1 MVLKQRKKKG
11 FIKMLTVHDFVDI
24 TENKLGMPVEDVVKM
39 AKRHNNPKRD
49 FLFVNTLL
57 GKHIAV
63 SGVDAIEMHQSLGDE
78 VYQLF
83 LRKDWVDKKV
93 LLVGFAETATALA
106 QSLMFYAL
114 HYKDKFPL
122 NVVAY
127 TQTTRENVA
136 ENDFINISFEEEHS
150 HATTQK
156 LYFEP
161 NLDYDVVLFVED
173 EITTGNTILNF
184 ITQFE
189 KYQSGKQY
197 AVASILNW
205 QNDADEQ
212 KFVEKGV
219 ETAYLVRGKIKEE
232 LPQFSISEGHTL
244 DLFDEDAQYELELSA
259 TNNPRLPMTMSD
271 FEKYEYFG
279 NIEGKI
285 LKKILAIRPTKPK
298 VLVIGNEENVSL
310 PTKPKV
316 LVIGTEENM
325 FLPTVLASMLNA
337 DVKATTRSPIEP
349 SPIAGY
355 PISSRTIL
363 NSAYEGKRTTYLY
376 NMEFEDLKKYHQFV
390 LFIEEEN
397 EAFEKMTYEY
407 LAPYGEVVVVK
418 QKGLLEHG
426 K

>member
-1 MVLKQRKKKG
+1 MALKQRKKKR

-24 TENKLGMPVEDVVKM
+24 TENKLGKPVEDVVKM

-63 SGVDAIEMHQSLGDE
+63 SGVDAIKMHQSLGDE

-83 LRKDWVDKKV
+83 LRKGWSDKKV

-114 HYKDKFPL
+114 RQKEKFPL

-127 TQTTRENVA
+127 TQTTREKIA
-136 ENDFINISFEEEHS
+136 ENNFINISFEEEHS

-156 LYFEP
+156 LYFDP
-161 NLDYDVVLFVED
+161 NLEYDIVLFVED

-184 ITQFE
+184 IVQFE
-189 KYQSGKQY
+189 KYQSGKEY

-205 QNDADEQ
+205 QSDVDEQ

-244 DLFDEDAQYELELSA
+244 DLFDKDAQYELELSA
-259 TNNPRLPMTMSD
+259 TNNPRLPMTMSE

-279 NIEGKI
+279 NVEGKI
-285 LKKILAIRPTKPK
+285 LKKFLAIRP
-298 VLVIGNEENVSL
+298 S
-310 PTKPKV
+310 KPKV

-325 FLPTVLASMLNA
+325 FLPTVLASMLNG

-349 SPIAGY
+349 SPAAGY
-355 PISSRTIL
+355 PISSRTVL

-376 NMEFEDLKKYHQFV
+376 NMEFEDLKKYYQFV
-390 LFIEEEN
+390 LFVEEGN
-397 EAFEKMTYEY
+397 EFFEKMMCEY

>member
-1 MVLKQRKKKG
+1 
-11 FIKMLTVHDFVDI
+11 MLMVHDFVDI
-24 TENKLGMPVEDVVKM
+24 TENKLGKPVEDVVKM

-63 SGVDAIEMHQSLGDE
+63 SGVEAIKMHQSLGDE

-83 LRKDWVDKKV
+83 LRKGWSDKKV

-106 QSLMFYAL
+106 QNLMFYAL
-114 HYKDKFPL
+114 RHKEKFPL
-122 NVVAY
+122 SLVAY
-127 TQTTRENVA
+127 TQTTREKIA
-136 ENDFINISFEEEHS
+136 DNDFVNISFEEEHS

-156 LYFEP
+156 LYFDP
-161 NLDYDVVLFVED
+161 NLEYDIVLFVED

-184 ITQFE
+184 IAQFE
-189 KYQSGKQY
+189 KYQSGKEY

-205 QNDADEQ
+205 QNNTDEQ
-212 KFVEKGV
+212 NFIEKGV

-244 DLFDEDAQYELELSA
+244 DLFDKDAQYELELSA
-259 TNNPRLPMTMSD
+259 TNNPRLPMTMGD
-271 FEKYEYFG
+271 FEEYEYFG
-279 NIEGKI
+279 NIEGII
-285 LKKILAIRPTKPK
+285 LKKILATKP
-298 VLVIGNEENVSL
+298 S
-310 PTKPKV
+310 KPKI

-349 SPIAGY
+349 SPAAGY
-355 PISSRTIL
+355 PISSRTVL
-363 NSAYEGKRTTYLY
+363 NSAYEGERVTYLY
-376 NMEFEDLKKYHQFV
+376 NMEFEDLKKYHLFV
-390 LFIEEEN
+390 LFVEEGN
-397 EAFEKMTYEY
+397 EFFEKMMCEY

-418 QKGLLEHG
+418 QKGLLKHG

>member
-1 MVLKQRKKKG
+1 MVLKQRKRKG

-63 SGVDAIEMHQSLGDE
+63 KGVDAIEMHQSLGDE

-83 LRKDWVDKKV
+83 LRKGWADKKV

-114 HYKDKFPL
+114 RYKEKFPL

-127 TQTTRENVA
+127 VQTTRENIA

-161 NLDYDVVLFVED
+161 TLDYDVVLFVED

-184 ITQFE
+184 IAQFE

-232 LPQFSISEGHTL
+232 LPQFSISEGYTFNRFIREVHYKL
-244 DLFDEDAQYELELSA
+244 QLSA
-259 TNNPRLPMTMSD
+259 TNTPRLPMTMSN
-271 FEKYEYFG
+271 FEKYASFANLDDEVSKELLK
-279 NIEGKI
+279 NPRRKI
-285 LKKILAIRPTKPK
+285 
-298 VLVIGNEENVSL
+298 
-310 PTKPKV
+310 

-325 FLPTVLASMLNA
+325 FLPMAFASMFNA
-337 DVKATTRSPIEP
+337 DVKATTRSPIE
-349 SPIAGY
+349 SSSDDGY
-355 PISSRTIL
+355 PISCRTVL
-363 NSAYEGKRTTYLY
+363 NSAYEGGRTTYLY

-390 LFIEEEN
+390 LFLEEEN
-397 EAFEKMTYEY
+397 EVFEKMMYEY
-407 LAPYGEVVVVK
+407 LAPYGEVIVVK
-418 QKGLLEHG
+418 QKGLLVHG

>member
-1 MVLKQRKKKG
+1 
-11 FIKMLTVHDFVDI
+11 MLTVHDFVDI
-24 TENKLGMPVEDVVKM
+24 TENKLGQPVEDVVKM

-63 SGVDAIEMHQSLGDE
+63 SGVEAIKMHQSLGDE

-83 LRKDWVDKKV
+83 LRKGWADKKV
-93 LLVGFAETATALA
+93 LIVGFAETATALA
-106 QSLMFYAL
+106 QSLMYYAL
-114 HYKDKFPL
+114 RQKEKFPL
-122 NVVAY
+122 NIVAY
-127 TQTTRENVA
+127 VQTTRERIA
-136 ENDFINISFEEEHS
+136 KNDFINISFEEEHS

-156 LYFEP
+156 LYFDP

-189 KYQSGKQY
+189 KYQSEKQY
-197 AVASILNW
+197 AVASVLNW
-205 QNDADEQ
+205 QNNADEQ

-232 LPQFSISEGHTL
+232 LPQFSISEGHAL
-244 DLFDEDAQYELELSA
+244 DLFDKDAQYELELSA
-259 TNNPRLPMTMSD
+259 TNNPRLPMTMSE

-279 NIEGKI
+279 NVEGKI
-285 LKKILAIRPTKPK
+285 LKKFLAIRPSKPR
-298 VLVIGNEENVSL
+298 
-310 PTKPKV
+310 V

-325 FLPTVLASMLNA
+325 FLPTVLASMLNG

-349 SPIAGY
+349 SSTAGY
-355 PISSRTIL
+355 PISSRTVL
-363 NSAYEGKRTTYLY
+363 NSAYEGERVTYLY
-376 NMEFEDLKKYHQFV
+376 NMKFEDLKKYRQFV
-390 LFIEEEN
+390 LFVEEGN
-397 EAFEKMTYEY
+397 EFFEKMMCEY

>member
-1 MVLKQRKKKG
+1 MRG

-24 TENKLGMPVEDVVKM
+24 TENKLGKPVEDVVKM

-63 SGVDAIEMHQSLGDE
+63 SGVEAIKMHQSLGDE

-83 LRKDWVDKKV
+83 LRKGWTDKKV

-106 QSLMFYAL
+106 QSLMYYAL
-114 HYKDKFPL
+114 RQKEKFPL
-122 NVVAY
+122 NIVAY
-127 TQTTRENVA
+127 VQTTREKITK
-136 ENDFINISFEEEHS
+136 NDFINISFEEEHS

-156 LYFEP
+156 LYFDP
-161 NLDYDVVLFVED
+161 TLDYDVVLFVED

-189 KYQSGKQY
+189 KYQAGKQY

-205 QNDADEQ
+205 QNDTDEQ

-232 LPQFSISEGHTL
+232 LPQFSISEGHAL
-244 DLFDEDAQYELELSA
+244 DLFDKDAQYELELSA
-259 TNNPRLPMTMSD
+259 TNNPRLPMTMSE

-285 LKKILAIRPTKPK
+285 LKKFLATRP
-298 VLVIGNEENVSL
+298 S
-310 PTKPKV
+310 KPKV

-325 FLPTVLASMLNA
+325 FLPTVLASMLNG

-349 SPIAGY
+349 SSTAGY
-355 PISSRTIL
+355 PISSRTVL
-363 NSAYEGKRTTYLY
+363 NSAYEGERVTYLY
-376 NMEFEDLKKYHQFV
+376 NMEFKNLKKYHQFV
-390 LFIEEEN
+390 LFVEEGN
-397 EAFEKMTYEY
+397 EFFEKMMCEY

>member
-1 MVLKQRKKKG
+1 
-11 FIKMLTVHDFVDI
+11 MLTVHDFVDI
-24 TENKLGMPVEDVVKM
+24 TENKLGKPVEDVVKM

-63 SGVDAIEMHQSLGDE
+63 SGVDAIKMHQSLGDE

-83 LRKDWVDKKV
+83 LRKGWADKKV

-106 QSLMFYAL
+106 QSLMYYTL
-114 HYKDKFPL
+114 RQREKFPL
-122 NVVAY
+122 NIVAY
-127 TQTTRENVA
+127 VQTTREKIA
-136 ENDFINISFEEEHS
+136 KNDFINISFEEEHS

-156 LYFEP
+156 LYFDP
-161 NLDYDVVLFVED
+161 TLDYDVVLFVED

-189 KYQSGKQY
+189 KYQAGKQY

-205 QNDADEQ
+205 QNDTDEQ

-232 LPQFSISEGHTL
+232 LPQFSISEGYTL
-244 DLFDEDAQYELELSA
+244 DLFDKDAQYELELSA

-279 NIEGKI
+279 NIEGVI
-285 LKKILAIRPTKPK
+285 LKKILATKSSKPK
-298 VLVIGNEENVSL
+298 I
-310 PTKPKV
+310 

-349 SPIAGY
+349 SPAAGY
-355 PISSRTIL
+355 PISSRTVL
-363 NSAYEGKRTTYLY
+363 NSAYEGGRTTYLY
-376 NMEFEDLKKYHQFV
+376 NMKFEDSKKYHLFV
-390 LFIEEEN
+390 LFIEESN
-397 EAFEKMTYEY
+397 EVFEKMMCEY

>member
-1 MVLKQRKKKG
+1 MRG

-24 TENKLGMPVEDVVKM
+24 AENKLEKPVEDVVKM

-63 SGVDAIEMHQSLGDE
+63 SGVEAIEMHQSLGDE

-83 LRKDWVDKKV
+83 LRKGWADKKV

-106 QSLMFYAL
+106 QSLMYYAL
-114 HYKDKFPL
+114 RQKEKFPL
-122 NVVAY
+122 NIVAY
-127 TQTTRENVA
+127 VQTTREKIA
-136 ENDFINISFEEEHS
+136 KNDFINISFEEEHS

-156 LYFEP
+156 LYFDP
-161 NLDYDVVLFVED
+161 TLDYDVVLFVED

-189 KYQSGKQY
+189 KYQAGKQY

-212 KFVEKGV
+212 KFVEKNV
-219 ETAYLVRGKIKEE
+219 ETTYLVRGKIKEE

-244 DLFDEDAQYELELSA
+244 DLFNKDVQYELELSA
-259 TNNPRLPMTMSD
+259 TNNPRLPMTMSE

-285 LKKILAIRPTKPK
+285 LKKILATKPS
-298 VLVIGNEENVSL
+298 EAE
-310 PTKPKV
+310 V

-349 SPIAGY
+349 SPTAGY

-363 NSAYEGKRTTYLY
+363 NSAYEGERTTYLY
-376 NMEFEDLKKYHQFV
+376 NMKFEDLKKYHLFV
-390 LFIEEEN
+390 LFIEEKN
-397 EAFEKMTYEY
+397 SFYEKMMCEY

>member
-1 MVLKQRKKKG
+1 
-11 FIKMLTVHDFVDI
+11 MLTVHDFVDI
-24 TENKLGMPVEDVVKM
+24 TENKLGKPVKDVVKM

-63 SGVDAIEMHQSLGDE
+63 SGVEAIKMHQSLGDE

-83 LRKDWVDKKV
+83 LRKGWSDKKV

-114 HYKDKFPL
+114 RQKEKFPL

-127 TQTTRENVA
+127 TQTTREKIA

-156 LYFEP
+156 LYFDP

-184 ITQFE
+184 IVQFE

-205 QNDADEQ
+205 QNDVDEQ
-212 KFVEKGV
+212 RFVEKSV

-232 LPQFSISEGHTL
+232 LPQFSISEGYTL
-244 DLFDEDAQYELELSA
+244 DLFDKDAQYELELSV

-271 FEKYEYFG
+271 FERYEYFG

-285 LKKILAIRPTKPK
+285 LKKILATK
-298 VLVIGNEENVSL
+298 SF
-310 PTKPKV
+310 KPKV

-349 SPIAGY
+349 SPVAGY
-355 PISSRTIL
+355 PISSRTVL
-363 NSAYEGKRTTYLY
+363 NSAYEGGRTTYLY
-376 NMEFEDLKKYHQFV
+376 NMGFEDLKKYYLFV
-390 LFIEEEN
+390 LFVEESN
-397 EAFEKMTYEY
+397 EFFEKMMCEY

>member
-1 MVLKQRKKKG
+1 
-11 FIKMLTVHDFVDI
+11 MLTVHDFVDI
-24 TENKLGMPVEDVVKM
+24 TENKLEMPVEDVVKM
-39 AKRHNNPKRD
+39 AKRYNNPKRD

-63 SGVDAIEMHQSLGDE
+63 SGVEAIKMHQSLGDE

-83 LRKDWVDKKV
+83 LRKGWVDKKV

-106 QSLMFYAL
+106 QSLMYYAL
-114 HYKDKFPL
+114 RQKEKFPL
-122 NVVAY
+122 NIVAY
-127 TQTTRENVA
+127 VQTTREKIA

-156 LYFEP
+156 LYFDP

-184 ITQFE
+184 IAQFE
-189 KYQSGKQY
+189 KYQSGKEY

-212 KFVEKGV
+212 KFVEKNV
-219 ETAYLVRGKIKEE
+219 ETTYLVRGKIKEE

-244 DLFDEDAQYELELSA
+244 DLFNKDVQYELELSA
-259 TNNPRLPMTMSD
+259 TNNPRLPMTMSE

-285 LKKILAIRPTKPK
+285 LKKILATKPS
-298 VLVIGNEENVSL
+298 EAE
-310 PTKPKV
+310 V

-349 SPIAGY
+349 SPTAGY

-363 NSAYEGKRTTYLY
+363 NSAYEGERTTYLY
-376 NMEFEDLKKYHQFV
+376 NMKFEDLKKYHLFV
-390 LFIEEEN
+390 LFIEEKN
-397 EAFEKMTYEY
+397 SFYEKMMCEY

>member
-1 MVLKQRKKKG
+1 
-11 FIKMLTVHDFVDI
+11 MLTVHDFVDI
-24 TENKLGMPVEDVVKM
+24 TENKLEMPVEDVVKM

-114 HYKDKFPL
+114 HYKEKFPL

-127 TQTTRENVA
+127 VQTTRENIA

-156 LYFEP
+156 LYFDP
-161 NLDYDVVLFVED
+161 SLDYDVVLFVED

-184 ITQFE
+184 IAQFE

-232 LPQFSISEGHTL
+232 LPQFSILEGYTL
-244 DLFDEDAQYELELSA
+244 DLFDKVAQYELELSA
-259 TNNPRLPMTMSD
+259 TNNPRLPMTMGE

-285 LKKILAIRPTKPK
+285 LKKILAIRP
-298 VLVIGNEENVSL
+298 S
-310 PTKPKV
+310 KPKV

-349 SPIAGY
+349 SPAAGY
-355 PISSRTIL
+355 PISSRTVL

-376 NMEFEDLKKYHQFV
+376 NMEFEDLKKYHLFV
-390 LFIEEEN
+390 LFVEESN
-397 EAFEKMTYEY
+397 EFFEKMMCEY

-418 QKGLLEHG
+418 QKGLLKHG

>member
-1 MVLKQRKKKG
+1 MALKQRKKKR
-11 FIKMLTVHDFVDI
+11 FIKMLMVHDFVDI
-24 TENKLGMPVEDVVKM
+24 TENKLGKPVEDVVKM

-63 SGVDAIEMHQSLGDE
+63 SGVEAIKMHQSLGDE

-83 LRKDWVDKKV
+83 LRKGWSDKKV

-106 QSLMFYAL
+106 QNLMFYAL
-114 HYKDKFPL
+114 RHKEKFPL
-122 NVVAY
+122 SLVAY
-127 TQTTRENVA
+127 TQTTREKIA
-136 ENDFINISFEEEHS
+136 DNDFVNISFEEEHS

-156 LYFEP
+156 LYFDP
-161 NLDYDVVLFVED
+161 NLEYDIVLFVED

-184 ITQFE
+184 IAQFE
-189 KYQSGKQY
+189 KYQSGKEY

-205 QNDADEQ
+205 QNNTDEQ
-212 KFVEKGV
+212 NFIEKGV

-244 DLFDEDAQYELELSA
+244 DLFDKDAQYELELSA
-259 TNNPRLPMTMSD
+259 TNNPRLPMTMGD
-271 FEKYEYFG
+271 FEEYEYFG
-279 NIEGKI
+279 NIEGII
-285 LKKILAIRPTKPK
+285 LKKILATKP
-298 VLVIGNEENVSL
+298 S
-310 PTKPKV
+310 KPKI

-349 SPIAGY
+349 SPAAGY
-355 PISSRTIL
+355 PISSRTVL
-363 NSAYEGKRTTYLY
+363 NSAYEGERVTYLY
-376 NMEFEDLKKYHQFV
+376 NMEFEDLKKYHLFV
-390 LFIEEEN
+390 LFVEEGN
-397 EAFEKMTYEY
+397 EFFEKMMCEY

-418 QKGLLEHG
+418 QKGLLKHG

>member
-1 MVLKQRKKKG
+1 
-11 FIKMLTVHDFVDI
+11 MLTVHDFVDI
-24 TENKLGMPVEDVVKM
+24 TENKLGKPVEDVVKM

-63 SGVDAIEMHQSLGDE
+63 SGVEAIKMHQSLGDE

-83 LRKDWVDKKV
+83 LRKGWTDKKV

-106 QSLMFYAL
+106 QSLMYYVL
-114 HYKDKFPL
+114 RQKEKFPL
-122 NVVAY
+122 NIVAY
-127 TQTTRENVA
+127 VQTTREKISK
-136 ENDFINISFEEEHS
+136 NDFINISFEEEHS

-156 LYFEP
+156 LYFAP
-161 NLDYDVVLFVED
+161 TLDYDVVLFVED

-189 KYQSGKQY
+189 KYQAGKQY

-212 KFVEKGV
+212 KFVEKNV
-219 ETAYLVRGKIKEE
+219 ETTHLVRGKIKEE

-244 DLFDEDAQYELELSA
+244 DLFNKDVQYELELSA
-259 TNNPRLPMTMSD
+259 TNNPRLPMTMSE

-285 LKKILAIRPTKPK
+285 LKKILATKPS
-298 VLVIGNEENVSL
+298 EAE
-310 PTKPKV
+310 V

-349 SPIAGY
+349 SPTAGY

-363 NSAYEGKRTTYLY
+363 NSAYEGERTTYLY
-376 NMEFEDLKKYHQFV
+376 NMKFEDLKKYHLFV
-390 LFIEEEN
+390 LFIEEKN
-397 EAFEKMTYEY
+397 SFYEKMMCEY

>member
-1 MVLKQRKKKG
+1 
-11 FIKMLTVHDFVDI
+11 MLTVHDFVDI
-24 TENKLGMPVEDVVKM
+24 TENKLGKPVEDVVKM

-49 FLFVNTLL
+49 FLFVNALL

-63 SGVDAIEMHQSLGDE
+63 SGMEAIKMHQSLGDE

-83 LRKDWVDKKV
+83 FRKGWVDKKV

-106 QSLMFYAL
+106 QSLMLYAL
-114 HYKDKFPL
+114 RQKEKFPL

-127 TQTTRENVA
+127 TQTTREKIA
-136 ENDFINISFEEEHS
+136 ENDFINISCEEEHS

-156 LYFEP
+156 LYFDP

-184 ITQFE
+184 IAQFE

-205 QNDADEQ
+205 QNDVDEQ
-212 KFVEKGV
+212 RFVKKGV

-232 LPQFSISEGHTL
+232 LPQFSISEGYTL
-244 DLFDEDAQYELELSA
+244 DLFDKDAQYELELSA
-259 TNNPRLPMTMSD
+259 TNNPRLPMTMGD
-271 FEKYEYFG
+271 FERYEYFG

-285 LKKILAIRPTKPK
+285 LKKILATKSFKPK
-298 VLVIGNEENVSL
+298 VLVV
-310 PTKPKV
+310 
-316 LVIGTEENM
+316 GTEENM

-349 SPIAGY
+349 SPAAGY

-390 LFIEEEN
+390 LFVEEEN
-397 EAFEKMTYEY
+397 SFYEKMMKDY

-418 QKGLLEHG
+418 QKGLLKHG

>member
-1 MVLKQRKKKG
+1 
-11 FIKMLTVHDFVDI
+11 MLTVHDFVDI
-24 TENKLGMPVEDVVKM
+24 TENKLGKPVEDVVKM

-63 SGVDAIEMHQSLGDE
+63 SGVEAIKMHQSLGDE

-83 LRKDWVDKKV
+83 LRKGWSDKKV

-106 QSLMFYAL
+106 QNLMFYAL
-114 HYKDKFPL
+114 RHKEKFPL
-122 NVVAY
+122 SLVAY
-127 TQTTRENVA
+127 TQTTREKIT
-136 ENDFINISFEEEHS
+136 ENDFVNISFEEEHS

-156 LYFEP
+156 LYFDP
-161 NLDYDVVLFVED
+161 NLEYDIVLFVED

-184 ITQFE
+184 IAQFE
-189 KYQSGKQY
+189 KYQSGKEY

-205 QNDADEQ
+205 QNDVDEQ

-232 LPQFSISEGHTL
+232 LPQFSISEGYAL
-244 DLFDEDAQYELELSA
+244 DLFDKDAQYELELSA
-259 TNNPRLPMTMSD
+259 TNNARLPMTMSA
-271 FEKYEYFG
+271 FEEYEYFG
-279 NIEGKI
+279 NIEGII
-285 LKKILAIRPTKPK
+285 LKKILATKP
-298 VLVIGNEENVSL
+298 S
-310 PTKPKV
+310 KPKI

-349 SPIAGY
+349 SPAAGY
-355 PISSRTIL
+355 PISSRTVL
-363 NSAYEGKRTTYLY
+363 NSAYEGGRTTYLY
-376 NMEFEDLKKYHQFV
+376 NMEFEDLKKYHLFV
-390 LFIEEEN
+390 LFVEESN
-397 EAFEKMTYEY
+397 EFFEKMMCEY

-418 QKGLLEHG
+418 QKGLLKHG

>member
-1 MVLKQRKKKG
+1 
-11 FIKMLTVHDFVDI
+11 MLTVHDFVDI
-24 TENKLGMPVEDVVKM
+24 TENKLGKPVEDVVKM

-49 FLFVNTLL
+49 FLFVNALL

-63 SGVDAIEMHQSLGDE
+63 SGVDAIKMHQSLGDE

-83 LRKDWVDKKV
+83 LHKGWTDKKV

-114 HYKDKFPL
+114 RHKEKFPL
-122 NVVAY
+122 SLVAY
-127 TQTTRENVA
+127 TQTTREKIA
-136 ENDFINISFEEEHS
+136 ENDFVNISFEEEHS

-156 LYFEP
+156 LYFDP

-184 ITQFE
+184 IAQFE

-232 LPQFSISEGHTL
+232 LPQFSISEGYTL
-244 DLFDEDAQYELELSA
+244 DLFDKDAQYELELSA
-259 TNNPRLPMTMSD
+259 TNNPRLPVTMNE
-271 FEKYEYFG
+271 FEKYASFVNLDDEVA
-279 NIEGKI
+279 
-285 LKKILAIRPTKPK
+285 KKIIKNIRCKT
-298 VLVIGNEENVSL
+298 
-310 PTKPKV
+310 

-325 FLPTVLASMLNA
+325 FLPMGFASMLNA

-349 SPIAGY
+349 SFEDDY
-355 PISSRTIL
+355 PISFRTVL
-363 NSAYEGKRTTYLY
+363 NSAYEGGRTTYLY
-376 NMEFEDLKKYHQFV
+376 NMEFGDLRKYRQFV

-397 EAFEKMTYEY
+397 SFFEKMMCEY

>member
-1 MVLKQRKKKG
+1 MALKQRKKKG
-11 FIKMLTVHDFVDI
+11 FTKMLTVHDFVDI
-24 TENKLGMPVEDVVKM
+24 TENKLGQPVEDVVKM

-63 SGVDAIEMHQSLGDE
+63 SGVEAIKMHQSLGDE

-83 LRKDWVDKKV
+83 LRKGWADKKV
-93 LLVGFAETATALA
+93 LIVGFAETATALA
-106 QSLMFYAL
+106 QSLMYYAL
-114 HYKDKFPL
+114 RQKEKFPL
-122 NVVAY
+122 NIVAY
-127 TQTTRENVA
+127 VQTTRERIA
-136 ENDFINISFEEEHS
+136 KNDFINISFEEEHS

-156 LYFEP
+156 LYFDP

-189 KYQSGKQY
+189 KYQSEKQY
-197 AVASILNW
+197 AVASVLNW
-205 QNDADEQ
+205 QNNADEQ

-232 LPQFSISEGHTL
+232 LPQFSISEGHAL
-244 DLFDEDAQYELELSA
+244 DLFDKDAQYELELSA
-259 TNNPRLPMTMSD
+259 TNNPRLPMTMSE

-279 NIEGKI
+279 NVEGKI
-285 LKKILAIRPTKPK
+285 LKKFLAIRPSKPR
-298 VLVIGNEENVSL
+298 
-310 PTKPKV
+310 V

-325 FLPTVLASMLNA
+325 FLPTVLASMLNG

-349 SPIAGY
+349 SSTAGY
-355 PISSRTIL
+355 PISSRTVL
-363 NSAYEGKRTTYLY
+363 NSAYEGERVTYLY
-376 NMEFEDLKKYHQFV
+376 NMKFEDLKKYRQFV
-390 LFIEEEN
+390 LFVEEGN
-397 EAFEKMTYEY
+397 EFFEKMMCEY

>member
-1 MVLKQRKKKG
+1 
-11 FIKMLTVHDFVDI
+11 MLTVHDFVDI
-24 TENKLGMPVEDVVKM
+24 TENKLG
-39 AKRHNNPKRD
+39 
-49 FLFVNTLL
+49 
-57 GKHIAV
+57 KHIAV
-63 SGVDAIEMHQSLGDE
+63 SGVEAIKMHQSLGDE

-83 LRKDWVDKKV
+83 LRKGWTDKKV

-106 QSLMFYAL
+106 QSLMYYAL
-114 HYKDKFPL
+114 RQKEKFPL
-122 NVVAY
+122 NIVAY
-127 TQTTRENVA
+127 VQTTREKIA
-136 ENDFINISFEEEHS
+136 KNDFINISFEEEHS

-156 LYFEP
+156 LYFDP
-161 NLDYDVVLFVED
+161 TLDYDVVLFVED

-184 ITQFE
+184 IAQFE

-232 LPQFSISEGHTL
+232 LPQFSISEGYTL
-244 DLFDEDAQYELELSA
+244 DLFDKDAQYELELSA
-259 TNNPRLPMTMSD
+259 TNNPRLPMTMSE

-285 LKKILAIRPTKPK
+285 LKKFLATIP
-298 VLVIGNEENVSL
+298 S
-310 PTKPKV
+310 KPKV

-325 FLPTVLASMLNA
+325 FLPTVLASMLNG

-349 SPIAGY
+349 SFEDDY
-355 PISSRTIL
+355 PISFRTVL
-363 NSAYEGKRTTYLY
+363 NSAYEGGRTTYLY
-376 NMEFEDLKKYHQFV
+376 NMEFGDMRKYRQFI

-397 EAFEKMTYEY
+397 SFYEKMMCEY

-418 QKGLLEHG
+418 QKGLLKDG

>member
-1 MVLKQRKKKG
+1 
-11 FIKMLTVHDFVDI
+11 MLTVHDFVDI

-63 SGVDAIEMHQSLGDE
+63 KGVDAIEMHQSLGDE

-83 LRKDWVDKKV
+83 LRKGWMDKKV

-114 HYKDKFPL
+114 RYKEKFPL
-122 NVVAY
+122 NIVGY

-136 ENDFINISFEEEHS
+136 ENDFVNISFEEEHS

-156 LYFEP
+156 LYFDP

-184 ITQFE
+184 IAQFE

-232 LPQFSISEGHTL
+232 LPQFSISEGYTL
-244 DLFDEDAQYELELSA
+244 DLFDKDAQYELELSA
-259 TNNPRLPMTMSD
+259 TNNPRLPMTMGD

-279 NIEGKI
+279 NIDGKI
-285 LKKILAIRPTKPK
+285 LKKMLAIRPS
-298 VLVIGNEENVSL
+298 VLVIDIEKNMPS
-310 PTKPKV
+310 KPKA

-349 SPIAGY
+349 SPTAGY
-355 PISSRTIL
+355 PISSRTVL
-363 NSAYEGKRTTYLY
+363 NSAYKGERTTYLY
-376 NMEFEDLKKYHQFV
+376 NMEFEDLKKYHLFV

-397 EAFEKMTYEY
+397 SFYEKMMKEY
-407 LAPYGEVVVVK
+407 LSPYGEVVVVK
-418 QKGLLEHG
+418 QKGLLKDE

>member
-1 MVLKQRKKKG
+1 
-11 FIKMLTVHDFVDI
+11 MLTVHDFVDI
-24 TENKLGMPVEDVVKM
+24 TENKLGKPVEDVVKM

-49 FLFVNTLL
+49 FLFVNILL

-63 SGVDAIEMHQSLGDE
+63 SGVEAIKMHQSLGDE

-83 LRKDWVDKKV
+83 LRKGWTDKKV

-106 QSLMFYAL
+106 QSLMYYAL
-114 HYKDKFPL
+114 RQKEKFPL
-122 NVVAY
+122 NIVAY
-127 TQTTRENVA
+127 VQTTREKIA
-136 ENDFINISFEEEHS
+136 KNDFINISFEEEHS

-156 LYFEP
+156 LYFDP
-161 NLDYDVVLFVED
+161 TLDYDVVLFVED

-184 ITQFE
+184 IAQFE

-232 LPQFSISEGHTL
+232 LPQFSISEGYTL
-244 DLFDEDAQYELELSA
+244 DLFDKDAQYELELSA
-259 TNNPRLPMTMSD
+259 TNNPRLPMTMSE

-285 LKKILAIRPTKPK
+285 LKKFLATIP
-298 VLVIGNEENVSL
+298 S
-310 PTKPKV
+310 KPKV

-325 FLPTVLASMLNA
+325 FLPTVLASMLNG

-349 SPIAGY
+349 SFEDDY
-355 PISSRTIL
+355 LISFRTVL
-363 NSAYEGKRTTYLY
+363 NSAYEGGRTTYLY
-376 NMEFEDLKKYHQFV
+376 NMEFGDMRKYRQFV

-397 EAFEKMTYEY
+397 SFYEKMMCEY

-418 QKGLLEHG
+418 QKGLLKDG

>member
-1 MVLKQRKKKG
+1 
-11 FIKMLTVHDFVDI
+11 MLTVHDFVDV
-24 TENKLGMPVEDVVKM
+24 TENKLGKPVEDVVKM

-63 SGVDAIEMHQSLGDE
+63 SGVESIEMHQSLGDE

-83 LRKDWVDKKV
+83 LRKGWADKKV

-156 LYFEP
+156 LYFDP

-184 ITQFE
+184 IAQFE

-205 QNDADEQ
+205 QNDVDEQ

-244 DLFDEDAQYELELSA
+244 DLFDKDAQYELELSA

-271 FEKYEYFG
+271 FEEYEYFG
-279 NIEGKI
+279 NIEGVI
-285 LKKILAIRPTKPK
+285 LKKILATKSSKPK
-298 VLVIGNEENVSL
+298 I
-310 PTKPKV
+310 

-349 SPIAGY
+349 SPAAGY
-355 PISSRTIL
+355 PVSSRTVL
-363 NSAYEGKRTTYLY
+363 NSAYEGGRTTYLY
-376 NMEFEDLKKYHQFV
+376 NMGFEDLKKYHLLV
-390 LFIEEEN
+390 LFIEEKN
-397 EAFEKMTYEY
+397 SFYEKMMCEY

>member
-1 MVLKQRKKKG
+1 
-11 FIKMLTVHDFVDI
+11 MLTVHDFVDI
-24 TENKLGMPVEDVVKM
+24 TENKLGKPVEDVVKM

-63 SGVDAIEMHQSLGDE
+63 SGVEAIKMHQSLGDE

-83 LRKDWVDKKV
+83 LRKGWTDKKV

-106 QSLMFYAL
+106 QSLMYYVL
-114 HYKDKFPL
+114 RQKEKFPL
-122 NVVAY
+122 NIVAY
-127 TQTTRENVA
+127 VQTTREKISK
-136 ENDFINISFEEEHS
+136 NDFINISFEEEHS

-156 LYFEP
+156 LYFDP
-161 NLDYDVVLFVED
+161 TLDYDIVLFVED

-205 QNDADEQ
+205 QNDTDEQ

-232 LPQFSISEGHTL
+232 LPQFSISEGYTL
-244 DLFDEDAQYELELSA
+244 DLFNKDAQYELELSA
-259 TNNPRLPMTMSD
+259 TNNPRLPMTMSE

-285 LKKILAIRPTKPK
+285 LKKILATKPS
-298 VLVIGNEENVSL
+298 EAE
-310 PTKPKV
+310 V

-349 SPIAGY
+349 SPTAGY

-363 NSAYEGKRTTYLY
+363 NSAYEGERTTYLY
-376 NMEFEDLKKYHQFV
+376 NMKFEDLKKYHLFV
-390 LFIEEEN
+390 LFIEEKN
-397 EAFEKMTYEY
+397 SFYEKMMCEY

>member
-1 MVLKQRKKKG
+1 
-11 FIKMLTVHDFVDI
+11 MLTVHDFVDI
-24 TENKLGMPVEDVVKM
+24 TENKLGKPVEDVVKM

-49 FLFVNTLL
+49 FLFVNALL

-63 SGVDAIEMHQSLGDE
+63 SGMEAIKMHQSLGDE

-83 LRKDWVDKKV
+83 LHKGWTDKKV

-156 LYFEP
+156 LYFDP

-184 ITQFE
+184 IAQFE

-205 QNDADEQ
+205 QNDVDEQ
-212 KFVEKGV
+212 RFVEKSV

-232 LPQFSISEGHTL
+232 LPQFSISEGYTL
-244 DLFDEDAQYELELSA
+244 DLFDKDAQYELELSV

-271 FEKYEYFG
+271 FERYEYFG

-285 LKKILAIRPTKPK
+285 LKKFLAIRP
-298 VLVIGNEENVSL
+298 S
-310 PTKPKV
+310 KPKV

-349 SPIAGY
+349 SPVAGY
-355 PISSRTIL
+355 PISSRTVL
-363 NSAYEGKRTTYLY
+363 NSAYEGGRTTYLY
-376 NMEFEDLKKYHQFV
+376 NMGFEDLKKYYLFV
-390 LFIEEEN
+390 LFVEDSN
-397 EAFEKMTYEY
+397 EFFEKMMCEY

>member
-1 MVLKQRKKKG
+1 
-11 FIKMLTVHDFVDI
+11 MLTVHDFVDI
-24 TENKLGMPVEDVVKM
+24 TENKLGKPVEEVVKM

-63 SGVDAIEMHQSLGDE
+63 SGVEAIKMHQSLGNE

-83 LRKDWVDKKV
+83 LRKGWTDKKV

-106 QSLMFYAL
+106 QSLMYYAL
-114 HYKDKFPL
+114 RQKEKFPL
-122 NVVAY
+122 NIVAY
-127 TQTTRENVA
+127 VQTTREKIA

-156 LYFEP
+156 LYFDP
-161 NLDYDVVLFVED
+161 TLDYDVVLFVED

-184 ITQFE
+184 IAQFE
-189 KYQSGKQY
+189 KYQAGKQY

-205 QNDADEQ
+205 QNDSDEQ

-232 LPQFSISEGHTL
+232 LPQFSISEGYTL
-244 DLFDEDAQYELELSA
+244 DLFDKDAQYELELSA
-259 TNNPRLPMTMSD
+259 TNNPRLPMTMSE

-285 LKKILAIRPTKPK
+285 LKKILATKPS
-298 VLVIGNEENVSL
+298 EA
-310 PTKPKV
+310 KV

-349 SPIAGY
+349 SPTAGY
-355 PISSRTIL
+355 PISSRTVL
-363 NSAYEGKRTTYLY
+363 NSAYEGGRTTYLY
-376 NMEFEDLKKYHQFV
+376 NMEFEDLKKYHLFV
-390 LFIEEEN
+390 LFVEEEN
-397 EAFEKMTYEY
+397 SFYKKMMKDY
-407 LAPYGEVVVVK
+407 LAPCGEVVIVK
-418 QKGLLEHG
+418 QKGLLKYG